1 MNGIFFTAPLAPLCF
16 AGLRSSANRQESCA
30 QRLI

>member
-1 MNGIFFTAPLAPLCF
+1 MNSVFLTASSPLRL

-30 QRLI
+30 QR